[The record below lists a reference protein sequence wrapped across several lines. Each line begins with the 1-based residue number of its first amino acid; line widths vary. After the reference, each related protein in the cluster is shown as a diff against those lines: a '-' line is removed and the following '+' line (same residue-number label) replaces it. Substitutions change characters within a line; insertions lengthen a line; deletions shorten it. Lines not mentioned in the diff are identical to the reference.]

1 MTNRILFA
9 ALLGFFLLVLLAPSA
24 SFASPVDTSAADQ
37 ALIEGSF
44 AVGLVGSVVLGVYA
58 LLAAFRNV
66 REALGVGGSGGGDG
80 GSLDLAPHV
89 RGFVDQQSYLD
100 DLAARL
106 AAEDAER
113 GIDFR
118 DVETGKTNL
127 DYMHESGLAAEQID
141 RSQHSQAELDAYDKG
156 LEQRSMS
163 SSDWDDGSDSG
174 ADFDPLTGS
183 VDAVYSEN
191 LDFAPG
197 ALSEDASS
205 GAAVDYGSAAQD
217 YAAGVVEFAAAA
229 RAEAQEAGADMA
241 LYDKFIAEEDTTH
254 DEALRWSLE
263 AATGDIRL
271 PALPVAP
278 AFDHN
283 VPSSFN
289 DAQWFSY
296 QAGLTGAEVDKSG
309 WSDDQYLTYDTGRD
323 AAHEAYL
330 NSQGTSSA
338 EVRAARGKD

>member
-1 MTNRILFA
+1 MTNRVLFV
-9 ALLGFFLLVLLAPSA
+9 ALLGFLLLVLLAPSA
-24 SFASPVDTSAADQ
+24 SFASPVNTSAADQ
-37 ALIEGSF
+37 ALIDRSF

-66 REALGVGGSGGGDG
+66 REALGVGGSGGGDA

-89 RGFVDQQSYLD
+89 RGFVDQRSYLD

-156 LEQRSMS
+156 LERRSLS
-163 SSDWDDGSDSG
+163 SSDWDDGHGGDG
-174 ADFDPLTGS
+174 TFQDNQEGFLGY
-183 VDAVYSEN
+183 V
-191 LDFAPG
+191 
-197 ALSEDASS
+197 SS
-205 GAAVDYGSAAQD
+205 
-217 YAAGVVEFAAAA
+217 
-229 RAEAQEAGADMA
+229 RAEAEAYGADMA
-241 LYDKFIAEEDTTH
+241 LYDRFISEEATH
-254 DEALRWSLE
+254 EEALRWSSE
-263 AATGDIRL
+263 AASGEIRL

-283 VPSSFN
+283 EPSTFN
-289 DAQWFSY
+289 DAQWSSY

-338 EVRAARGKD
+338 EVRSARGKD

>member
-24 SFASPVDTSAADQ
+24 SFASPVNTSAADQ

-66 REALGVGGSGGGDG
+66 REALGVGGSGGGDVP
-80 GSLDLAPHV
+80 SLDLAPHV

-141 RSQHSQAELDAYDKG
+141 RTQHSQAELDAYDKG
-156 LEQRSMS
+156 LEQRSIAS
-163 SSDWDDGSDSG
+163 ADWDDGGDG
-174 ADFDPLTGS
+174 TF
-183 VDAVYSEN
+183 
-191 LDFAPG
+191 
-197 ALSEDASS
+197 
-205 GAAVDYGSAAQD
+205 QD
-217 YAAGVVEFAAAA
+217 NQEGFLGYVSP
-229 RAEAQEAGADMA
+229 RAEAESYGADMA
-241 LYDKFIAEEDTTH
+241 LYDRFMSEDATH

-263 AATGDIRL
+263 AATGEIRL
-271 PALPVAP
+271 PVLPVAL

-283 VPSSFN
+283 EPSTFN
-289 DAQWFSY
+289 DAQWVSY

-309 WSDDQYLTYDTGRD
+309 WTDDQYLTYDTGRD